1 MKIQHLSPEKGS
13 TRKAKRVGRG
23 PGSRHGKTSTR
34 GHKGQKSRSGGT
46 KGPMFEGGQT
56 ALQRRLPKRGFK
68 NAPFKKEY
76 AIVNLKDLE
85 RFQDAAEIT
94 PSFLIQNKLVKD
106 IKDGLKIL
114 GVGNI
119 NKPITVKAHAF
130 SSSAV
135 SKIEASGGKVEV
147 LKN

>member
-1 MKIQHLSPEKGS
+1 MKIQDLSPAKGS
-13 TRKAKRVGRG
+13 IKKAKRVGRG

-68 NAPFKKEY
+68 NIPFKKEY
-76 AIVNLKDLE
+76 AIINLKDIE

-94 PSFLIQNKLVKD
+94 PLFLIQKKVLKD
-106 IKDGLKIL
+106 IKDGLKVL

-119 NKPITVKAHAF
+119 NKPLTVKAHAF

-135 SKIEASGGKVEV
+135 SKIQASGGKIEV
-147 LKN
+147 LKS